1 MVKKKP
7 VRRNAIEGL
16 VIPDKWD
23 EKGKI
28 CGLAIHTNREEVFLV
43 AHNHMENE
51 LLRHLHL
58 EVSINGKVSERLDGS
73 KLIHV
78 KSYQPISGKTDQ
90 AP

>member
-1 MVKKKP
+1 MEKKKF
-7 VRRNAIEGL
+7 VRRHSIEGL

-28 CGLAIHTNREEVFLV
+28 CGIAIHTNREEVFLV
-43 AHNHMENE
+43 AHNRMENE
-51 LLRHLHL
+51 LLHHLHL
-58 EVSINGKVSERLDGS
+58 KVAIHGKISERLDGS

-78 KSYQPISGKTDQ
+78 KSYQPILCKTDQ